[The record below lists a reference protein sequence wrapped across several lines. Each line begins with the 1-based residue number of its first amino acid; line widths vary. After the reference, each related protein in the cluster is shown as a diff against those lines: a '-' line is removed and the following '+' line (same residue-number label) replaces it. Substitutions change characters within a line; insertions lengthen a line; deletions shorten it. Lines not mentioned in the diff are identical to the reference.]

1 MSTTIN
7 IENAKQIRAP
17 MEVYC
22 GMTANLPISLTIT
35 KGSGT
40 YNVRYDSNLSEAL
53 QNDWTLLDLAYFDP
67 PSIGVVLDGSQVM
80 YEDDHVASAT
90 NGKYGLVIG
99 RSNYTNITISASQ
112 TIPAVAL
119 VFPQGTGTIV
129 YSYNGASVTTPIR
142 SAVTIPV
149 DATSATIRINATS
162 KTVLSA
168 ATAGA
173 RFEWT
178 NEDLISVRLDL
189 RSNLDRVNPS
199 YEVSSIEIRAY
210 YPEDLSEIM
219 QVFGEGVPIWYYAG
233 YSDDYSET
241 RNFYLAQ
248 PATQEDGIIT
258 ISADDA
264 SSLLEEGHVNVQ
276 VLQTSRRNGLQRL
289 YRWMIKQIEDCGI
302 AVRYEEEPAIESGED
317 LWRSI
322 VFLDASTREHI
333 ANIMAYSRMGGW
345 YPRYVDAGIPT
356 IEWSEPE
363 AKWDIYEDDCGDVV
377 RRVER
382 SIKKITTESDYG
394 IESDCVCNDD
404 WETVQTGVKVK
415 TGKRTTLNF
424 SDQWWWAYSIPNVR
438 RYIWKNLDT
447 VQWISDTTGEVTV
460 RGKECYWERVAKSV
474 KAGDGRIGFTE
485 KIDVLTVG
493 GVDESSG
500 GQIFPN
506 WHWVF
511 QRSTKGGSFKWKGN
525 PKMQPRDVFR
535 FHRLNGETII
545 CTIEAIELT
554 HEDGGTYADI
564 SYREGVV

>member
-1 MSTTIN
+1 
-7 IENAKQIRAP
+7 
-17 MEVYC
+17 
-22 GMTANLPISLTIT
+22 
-35 KGSGT
+35 
-40 YNVRYDSNLSEAL
+40 
-53 QNDWTLLDLAYFDP
+53 
-67 PSIGVVLDGSQVM
+67 M

-99 RSNYTNITISASQ
+99 RNNYTNITISASQ

-119 VFPQGTGTIV
+119 IFPQGTGTIV
-129 YSYNGASVTTPIR
+129 YTYNGASVTTPIR

-162 KTVLSA
+162 KTVLSS

-173 RFEWT
+173 KFEWT
-178 NEDLISVRLDL
+178 NDDLISVRLDL

-210 YPEDLSEIM
+210 YPEDMSEIM
-219 QVFGEGVPIWYYAG
+219 QVFGEGIPIWYYAG

-248 PATQEDGIIT
+248 PATQEDGVIT

-302 AVRYEEEPAIESGED
+302 TVRYEEEPAIESGED

-356 IEWSEPE
+356 IEWSEPT
-363 AKWDIYEDDCGDVV
+363 AKWDIYEEDCGDVV

-460 RGKECYWERVAKSV
+460 RGKECYWSPISKSV

-485 KIDVLTVG
+485 KIEVLTVG

-500 GQIFPN
+500 GQILPN

-511 QRSTKGGSFKWKGN
+511 NRSTKGGSFKWKGN
-525 PKMQPRDVFR
+525 PHMQPRDVFR
-535 FHRLNGETII
+535 FHRLNGETIL

-554 HEDGGTYADI
+554 HEGGGTYADI

>member
-1 MSTTIN
+1 MSILS
-7 IENAKQIRAP
+7 ENLNQIREP

-22 GMTANLPISLTIT
+22 GMTANLPIALTIT

-99 RSNYTNITISASQ
+99 RSNFTNITISASQ

-119 VFPQGTGTIV
+119 IFPQGTGTIV
-129 YSYNGASVTTPIR
+129 YTYNGESVTTPIR

-162 KTVLSA
+162 KTVLSS

-173 RFEWT
+173 KFEWT
-178 NEDLISVRLDL
+178 NDDLISVRLDL

-248 PATQEDGIIT
+248 PATQEKGVIT
-258 ISADDA
+258 LNADDA
-264 SSLLEEGHVNVQ
+264 SSLLEEGHVNLQ
-276 VLQTSRRNGLQRL
+276 VLQTSRQNGLQRL

-302 AVRYEEEPAIESGED
+302 TVRYEEEPAIESGED

-356 IEWSEPE
+356 IEWSEPT
-363 AKWDIYEDDCGDVV
+363 AKWDIYEEDCGDVV

-404 WETVQTGVKVK
+404 CETVQTGVKVK

-424 SDQWWWAYSIPNVR
+424 SDNWWWAYSIPNVR

-460 RGKECYWERVAKSV
+460 RGKECYWSPISKSV

-500 GQIFPN
+500 GQILPN

-525 PKMQPRDVFR
+525 PQMQPRDVFR
-535 FHRLNGETII
+535 FHRLNGETIL

-554 HEDGGTYADI
+554 HEGGGTYADI

>member
-1 MSTTIN
+1 MSILS
-7 IENAKQIRAP
+7 ENLNQIREP

-22 GMTANLPISLTIT
+22 GMTANLPIALTIT

-99 RSNYTNITISASQ
+99 RSNFTNITISASQ

-119 VFPQGTGTIV
+119 IFPQGTGTIV
-129 YSYNGASVTTPIR
+129 YTYNGESVTTPIR

-162 KTVLSA
+162 KTVLSS

-173 RFEWT
+173 KFEWT
-178 NEDLISVRLDL
+178 NDDLISVRLDL

-248 PATQEDGIIT
+248 PAAQEKGVIT
-258 ISADDA
+258 LNADDA
-264 SSLLEEGHVNVQ
+264 SSLLEEGHVNLQ
-276 VLQTSRRNGLQRL
+276 VLQTSRQNGLQRL

-302 AVRYEEEPAIESGED
+302 TVRYEEEPAIESGED

-356 IEWSEPE
+356 IEWSEPT
-363 AKWDIYEDDCGDVV
+363 AKWDIYEEDCGDVV

-460 RGKECYWERVAKSV
+460 RGKECYWSPISKSV

-500 GQIFPN
+500 GQILPN

-525 PKMQPRDVFR
+525 PQMQPRDVFR
-535 FHRLNGETII
+535 FHRLNGETIL

-554 HEDGGTYADI
+554 HEGGGTYADI